1 MFLLKIKQSNIVEY
15 TIDNEPLYDR
25 YPTRP
30 FYKAVLKQ
38 LIRKDIDNQK
48 VPSTAIIEDIDESG
62 LSQTY
67 DKTLDDILVSGS
79 ILVTFVTY
87 EYYLF

>member
-1 MFLLKIKQSNIVEY
+1 MKIKQSKIVEY
-15 TIDNEPLYDR
+15 TIDNAPFYNR

-38 LIRKDIDNQK
+38 YIHKDITDQR
-48 VPSTAIIEDIDESG
+48 VPSTAIIEEIDESG
-62 LSQTY
+62 LSQIY
-67 DKTLDDILVSGS
+67 DQTLDDILVSGS

-87 EYYLF
+87 EDYLF

>member
-1 MFLLKIKQSNIVEY
+1 MKIKQSNIVEY
-15 TIDNEPLYDR
+15 TIDNAPLYDR

-30 FYKAVLKQ
+30 YYKTILKQ
-38 LIRKDIDNQK
+38 LIHKDIADQK

-62 LSQTY
+62 LSQIY

-87 EYYLF
+87 EDYLF

>member
-1 MFLLKIKQSNIVEY
+1 MKIKQSNIVEY
-15 TIDNEPLYDR
+15 TIDNAPFYDR

-38 LIRKDIDNQK
+38 LIHKDIVDQK

-62 LSQTY
+62 LLQTY

-79 ILVTFVTY
+79 ILVTFVVY
-87 EYYLF
+87 KDYLF